1 MLVVG
6 QFEEVRRIRLPFDF
20 DQFLAILQS
29 CHIFLICT
37 RVHRASVLVV
47 GLSEEIRCI
56 RLLLCGGVLP
66 FTILQSCHIFDLL

>member
-6 QFEEVRRIRLPFDF
+6 QFAEVRRIRLPFDF

-29 CHIFLICT
+29 SHFLICT

-66 FTILQSCHIFDLL
+66 FAILQSCHIFDLL